1 MLNELLQERAA
12 LYAAGTMTAPEREQ
26 FELVL
31 EFHEELRAL
40 VGGLAD
46 AAAAITLG
54 TLPADGAAPSS
65 ELKARILAAVAD
77 RPQQTVPAGLV
88 VTGPDGFVQWVS
100 PAFTAMCGYSLDE
113 LSGKKLGPI
122 LQGEKTDH
130 ATAVRMREAVQA
142 HRSCRETILNYHKDG
157 TPYWVE
163 ISITPILDDAGQPL
177 WLIAREHELPDRAAA

>member
-31 EFHEELRAL
+31 EFHEELRGL
-40 VGGLAD
+40 VSGLSET
-46 AAAAITLG
+46 AATITLG
-54 TLPADGAAPSS
+54 TLPAGGAAPSP
-65 ELKARILAAVAD
+65 ELKARILATVAT
-77 RPQQTVPAGLV
+77 RPQQTTPEGLV

-100 PAFTAMCGYSLDE
+100 PAFTAMCGYALGE

-130 ATAVRMREAVQA
+130 AAAVRMREAVQA
-142 HRSCRETILNYHKDG
+142 HRPCRETILNYHKDG

-163 ISITPILDDAGQPL
+163 IAITPILDDAGLPL
-177 WLIAREHELPDRAAA
+177 WMVARERELPDRAAA